1 MRCHSARRCIIIDI
15 QFDRAVAVVPLRVLA
30 ADDPRYVS
38 TDTISN
44 VLRTY
49 RKHLDLSPEE
59 GAIVE
64 RLSNDLFEAME
75 SDAGTLLSTSPARS
89 VECRWNRVS
98 WRLYKTSGSLLDQK
112 RW

>member
-75 SDAGTLLSTSPARS
+75 SDAGTLL
-89 VECRWNRVS
+89 EHVS
-98 WRLYKTSGSLLDQK
+98 SAIG
-112 RW
+112 